1 MALRNTLIRIPYTA
15 AEEEYKRF
23 ERGFKYTPTPDQLN
37 CFRAIAQDM
46 INSTR
51 PMDRL
56 ICGDVG
62 FGKTEVA
69 ARAIY
74 RAILNNR
81 QVGENRKGI
90 FHDGY
95 FVYSNVSR
103 LPS

>member
-1 MALRNTLIRIPYTA
+1 MTYLAALRNKLIRIPCMP
-15 AEEEYKRF
+15 AEEEF
-23 ERGFKYTPTPDQLN
+23 EKFEQGFKYTPTADQLN
-37 CFRAIAQDM
+37 CFRDVAQDM

-81 QVGENRKGI
+81 QVK
-90 FHDGY
+90 D
-95 FVYSNVSR
+95 
-103 LPS
+103 L